1 MNYPTALR
9 GPSFNFQIAR
19 GSSKLVLFFS
29 GIGARDGSFQ
39 YWRVGRSLGTHCLF
53 LNDGRKHW
61 YQSGVA
67 GLGDSIEATVATI
80 QSWARELGADEI
92 YAFGQSMGAH
102 GAVLYG
108 SRLGARVLA
117 FCAETILGLEASR
130 SSRMLNGDA
139 EIKYPDLQHVMARA
153 EMPIFTFAGERD
165 PVDLYCM
172 SKAQGLPNFHPRTI
186 LHLGHDVAA
195 PLHKEKRL
203 IPLVKMFVANQE
215 IPAMADEGSALTH
228 PGFAE
233 AFYDL
238 YRHSRAGRNQQAAV
252 AGKLSISFYR
262 NSDDA
267 FFLTA
272 KALFALKQ
280 PAKALGLLENALAI
294 APRNVE
300 YRFLIGQMP
309 GEAWRSGACPGHA
322 PGDSRRAPG
331 LREFLPP
338 YRAYPLHPRRLS
350 QGAGSLPARRRA
362 QARQSGL
369 CQPSLQ
375 DRTEAWRFSAAG
387 PGRCDQSLSIVRRR
401 GRATPI
407 ASV

>member
-1 MNYPTALR
+1 
-9 GPSFNFQIAR
+9 
-19 GSSKLVLFFS
+19 LFFS

-80 QSWARELGADEI
+80 RLWACALGVDEI
-92 YAFGQSMGAH
+92 YAIGQSMGAH

-117 FCAETILGLEASR
+117 FGAETILGLEASR
-130 SSRMLNGDA
+130 SSKMRDGDA
-139 EIKYPDLQHVMARA
+139 EIKYADLQDVMARA
-153 EMPIFTFAGERD
+153 EKPIFTFAGERD

-172 SKAQGLPNFHPRTI
+172 GKAQGLPNFHPRTI
-186 LHLGHDVAA
+186 LNLGHDVAA
-195 PLHKEKRL
+195 PLHKQKRL
-203 IPLVKMFVANQE
+203 IPLMRMFVANQE
-215 IPAMADEGSALTH
+215 IPALADEGSALAH

-238 YRHSRAGRNQQAAV
+238 YRHARAGRHEQAAV

-262 NSDDA
+262 NSDYA

-280 PAKALGLLENALAI
+280 AAKALALLENALAI
-294 APRNVE
+294 APRNID
-300 YRFLIGQMP
+300 YRFLMARCQARL
-309 GEAWRSGACPGHA
+309 GEYGGALATHEKIIA
-322 PGDSRRAPG
+322 ERRDYANSFHQIAYIHYMRGDYLKALEASRRAVA
-331 LREFLPP
+331 LRPDNQGFANHLGRIEQKLGDGPRPALAAVTDF
-338 YRAYPLHPRRLS
+338 YRSFVDAVARRL
-350 QGAGSLPARRRA
+350 
-362 QARQSGL
+362 
-369 CQPSLQ
+369 
-375 DRTEAWRFSAAG
+375 
-387 PGRCDQSLSIVRRR
+387 
-401 GRATPI
+401 
-407 ASV
+407 

>member
-117 FCAETILGLEASR
+117 FGAETILGLEASR

-203 IPLVKMFVANQE
+203 IPLMKMFVANQ
-215 IPAMADEGSALTH
+215 
-228 PGFAE
+228 
-233 AFYDL
+233 
-238 YRHSRAGRNQQAAV
+238 
-252 AGKLSISFYR
+252 R
-262 NSDDA
+262 NSCHGGRRKRPCPSRLRRS
-267 FFLTA
+267 FL
-272 KALFALKQ
+272 
-280 PAKALGLLENALAI
+280 
-294 APRNVE
+294 
-300 YRFLIGQMP
+300 
-309 GEAWRSGACPGHA
+309 
-322 PGDSRRAPG
+322 
-331 LREFLPP
+331 
-338 YRAYPLHPRRLS
+338 
-350 QGAGSLPARRRA
+350 
-362 QARQSGL
+362 
-369 CQPSLQ
+369 
-375 DRTEAWRFSAAG
+375 
-387 PGRCDQSLSIVRRR
+387 
-401 GRATPI
+401 
-407 ASV
+407 